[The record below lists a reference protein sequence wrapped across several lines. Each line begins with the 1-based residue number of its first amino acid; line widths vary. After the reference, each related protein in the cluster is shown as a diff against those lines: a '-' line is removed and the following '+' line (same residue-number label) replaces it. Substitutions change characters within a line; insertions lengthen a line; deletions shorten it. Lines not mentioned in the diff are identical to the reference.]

1 MDSSYLQAHL
11 GSCLKEALAEIVEKR
26 PHDPIEYLAKY
37 LYKYKELQELNKKQT
52 ELLEKEKAELDELVK
67 DAEIKQTIAKEQEYL
82 NQIEQLTK
90 TLRLRE
96 EQPPVDTDV
105 NTKHVEI
112 VDVQEAEFMQDAKI
126 INNGEEDER
135 AAVES
140 AEAAQEGEDA
150 NADEEQGYVTD
161 EENQV
166 VASNTEE
173 PDDE

>member
-1 MDSSYLQAHL
+1 M
-11 GSCLKEALAEIVEKR
+11 
-26 PHDPIEYLAKY
+26 
-37 LYKYKELQELNKKQT
+37 
-52 ELLEKEKAELDELVK
+52 
-67 DAEIKQTIAKEQEYL
+67 
-82 NQIEQLTK
+82 
-90 TLRLRE
+90 
-96 EQPPVDTDV
+96 
-105 NTKHVEI
+105 
-112 VDVQEAEFMQDAKI
+112 DVQEAEFMQDAKI

>member
-1 MDSSYLQAHL
+1 
-11 GSCLKEALAEIVEKR
+11 
-26 PHDPIEYLAKY
+26 
-37 LYKYKELQELNKKQT
+37 
-52 ELLEKEKAELDELVK
+52 
-67 DAEIKQTIAKEQEYL
+67 
-82 NQIEQLTK
+82 
-90 TLRLRE
+90 
-96 EQPPVDTDV
+96 
-105 NTKHVEI
+105 
-112 VDVQEAEFMQDAKI
+112 MQDAKI